1 MNKGF
6 TLIELLVAIMIVGIL
21 SAVAVSSYQDYTLR
35 AQRADA
41 KVVLLELAGWMERNY
56 TAKGCY
62 HQLVSS
68 ANDCTVATATVTVAI
83 AGLSRAPKES
93 TEATKR
99 YTISIPTLSS
109 QAYTL
114 RADPEGAD
122 AECENLELTHQG
134 TQTESG
140 TGTVADCW
148 QR

>member
-1 MNKGF
+1 MSKGF

-41 KVVLLELAGWMERNY
+41 KAVLLELAGWMERNY
-56 TAKGCY
+56 TANGCY
-62 HQLVSS
+62 HRQDN
-68 ANDCTVATATVTVAI
+68 ACTTATATVTAAI

-99 YTISIPTLSS
+99 YTISIPTLNS

-114 RADPEGAD
+114 RANPEGAD

-134 TQTESG
+134 TQTVSG